1 MEWVRLMLGAMLLSL
16 PLPSLPAQDNVPITV
31 PEYGMAAPTTE
42 DGTMAA
48 SSPEATTK
56 TTTAPVVVTTAQ
68 PVTEI
73 TPVTSVPVLIIDN
86 ITIVLTDPEITTVQ
100 EPTSDAPTTTSEAE
114 TMTPSPV
121 ITEGPVDTTT
131 PPGPKSTLSQDVL
144 TTTSYLPTTSQDHL
158 TSVIPVGPLH
168 TTPHLTK
175 DSFTTPEPIHTA
187 SESTASHTEGL
198 TQAPASPSVN
208 SAPRHFTTPAMTSTY
223 TDHDSMVGRVKRS
236 PLSLFW
242 IIIAILLV
250 CVIFPGM
257 VYCIYLGVRRKRQC
271 RTEYFG
277 SGVRNGKSSKW
288 KKGAEE
294 DAWAGPVKLGGGDR
308 EEGEGVEEGG
318 SPEDNKREGA
328 GTDVVLSTFIAN
340 ETEGERGGPDGAV
353 GVAGSKEAE
362 KWEEKEPLL
371 YIDEGVEEVLEKMAP
386 PSLSK
391 SDSEKKTG
399 GGNREGESEKEIER
413 GEGNGK
419 KENES
424 ERGEQNG
431 GAAFCLTTAV

>member
-1 MEWVRLMLGAMLLSL
+1 MEWVRLMLGALLLSL
-16 PLPSLPAQDNVPITV
+16 SLRSLPAQDNVPI
-31 PEYGMAAPTTE
+31 PENVSMAAPTTE
-42 DGTMAA
+42 YGTMAA
-48 SSPEATTK
+48 SSLEATTK

-73 TPVTSVPVLIIDN
+73 APVTSVPVFTIDA
-86 ITIVLTDPEITTVQ
+86 ITIVITDPEITTVQ

-131 PPGPKSTLSQDVL
+131 PPGPKPILSQDVL

-158 TSVIPVGPLH
+158 TSVIPVWPLH
-168 TTPHLTK
+168 TTPRLTK
-175 DSFTTPEPIHTA
+175 DSFPTLEPIHTA

-198 TQAPASPSVN
+198 TPAPASPSVN
-208 SAPRHFTTPAMTSTY
+208 STPSHFTIPATTHTSTDPDP
-223 TDHDSMVGRVKRS
+223 TAGRVERS

-242 IIIAILLV
+242 VIIVGLLV
-250 CVIFPGM
+250 WVICLGM

-277 SGVRNGKSSKW
+277 SSVRNGKSSKR
-288 KKGAEE
+288 KKGAED

-308 EEGEGVEEGG
+308 EEGEGGEEGG
-318 SPEDNKREGA
+318 SPEDNKGEGA

-353 GVAGSKEAE
+353 GVAGSKEVE

-371 YIDEGVEEVLEKMAP
+371 YIDEGVEEGLEKMTP

-391 SDSEKKTG
+391 SNSEKKIG
-399 GGNREGESEKEIER
+399 GGNREGESEKEMER

-431 GAAFCLTTAV
+431 GASFCLTTAV

>member
-1 MEWVRLMLGAMLLSL
+1 MEWVRLTLGAMLLSL
-16 PLPSLPAQDNVPITV
+16 SLPSLPAQDNITV
-31 PEYGMAAPTTE
+31 PEYSSMATPTND

-56 TTTAPVVVTTAQ
+56 TTTAPVAVTTAQ
-68 PVTEI
+68 PITEI
-73 TPVTSVPVLIIDN
+73 TLVTSVSVLAIDAL
-86 ITIVLTDPEITTVQ
+86 TIVITDPEITTVQ
-100 EPTSDAPTTTSEAE
+100 EPTSDAPTTTTEAE

-131 PPGPKSTLSQDVL
+131 SPGPKPITSQDIL
-144 TTTSYLPTTSQDHL
+144 TTPSYLPTTSQDHL
-158 TSVIPVGPLH
+158 TSVIPVWPLH
-168 TTPHLTK
+168 TTPRLTK
-175 DSFTTPEPIHTA
+175 DSFPTPEPIHTA

-198 TQAPASPSVN
+198 TPAPASPSVN
-208 SAPRHFTTPAMTSTY
+208 SAPSHFTTPATTHTST
-223 TDHDSMVGRVKRS
+223 DPDSTVGGVKER

-242 IIIAILLV
+242 VIIVGLLV
-250 CVIFPGM
+250 WVICLGM
-257 VYCIYLGVRRKRQC
+257 FYCIYLGVRRKRQC

-277 SGVRNGKSSKW
+277 SSVQNGKSSKR

-308 EEGEGVEEGG
+308 EEGEGGEEGG

-340 ETEGERGGPDGAV
+340 ETERERGGPDGAV

-371 YIDEGVEEVLEKMAP
+371 YIDEGVEEGLEKMDS

-391 SDSEKKTG
+391 SNSEKKTG
-399 GGNREGESEKEIER
+399 GGNREGESEKEMER

-431 GAAFCLTTAV
+431 GASFCLTTAV